1 MSLARFALADLR
13 AAWRQWVGAF
23 VVLVTTAAALTCAVA
38 IVVTADT
45 LPARGPFPMNISLG
59 SLAGMNA
66 GIVAVVGVVMVRN
79 VVDQIVAQRRRAM
92 AAWMLV
98 GLLPRQAA
106 IVVASPGVVVAMAAA
121 VASTP
126 LGVGAAYL
134 ALGALAG
141 TVGAPAPPLVAR
153 PSALILPV
161 LLLLGVTLLALRR
174 PCRRAIRVDPALA
187 LRDDVDVEARRLSV
201 WRVIIALLAAAGSVV
216 GVAAAASAAQPDAAG
231 GAVLGVLAAAA
242 LLLSALGPVLAVGV
256 HRAWTALL
264 PDRLV
269 GWWLA
274 RSALTHTPQRIASVS
289 VPIALVGLL
298 PGGVQMLTDSMRDS
312 QIASS
317 GRATA
322 SGASLRDL
330 LMVALLPSGVALVG
344 ASMALFMGGQR
355 RDGELAAT
363 ALVGAT
369 PGAQLRQVAAE
380 ALSVAATGAL
390 LGMAALAIVGVAI
403 RQLLVPVFPVAV
415 LTFPSTGFGLS
426 ILLATAI
433 CLVAS
438 LAPTLPMLMRPPH
451 RAQLALGD

>member
-1 MSLARFALADLR
+1 MAGDWFAGGRDGGR
-13 AAWRQWVGAF
+13 SRSG
-23 VVLVTTAAALTCAVA
+23 T
-38 IVVTADT
+38 
-45 LPARGPFPMNISLG
+45 
-59 SLAGMNA
+59 
-66 GIVAVVGVVMVRN
+66 
-79 VVDQIVAQRRRAM
+79 
-92 AAWMLV
+92 
-98 GLLPRQAA
+98 
-106 IVVASPGVVVAMAAA
+106 
-121 VASTP
+121 
-126 LGVGAAYL
+126 AYL

-141 TVGAPAPPLVAR
+141 TVGAPAPSLVVRPL
-153 PSALILPV
+153 ALIVPV

-187 LRDDVDVEARRLSV
+187 LRDGVDVEARRLSA
-201 WRVIIALLAAAGSVV
+201 WRVIIALIAAAGGVV
-216 GVAAAASAAQPDAAG
+216 GVAVAASAAHPDAAG

-242 LLLSALGPVLAVGV
+242 LLLSAFGPVLAVGV
-256 HRAWTALL
+256 YRAWTALL
-264 PDRLV
+264 PDRFV

-274 RSALTHTPQRIASVS
+274 RSALTHTPARITSVS

-298 PGGVQMLTDSMRDS
+298 PGGLQMLADSMRDS

-330 LMVALLPSGVALVG
+330 LMLGLLPSGVALVG

-390 LGMAALAIVGVAI
+390 LGVAALAIVGVAI

-415 LTFPSTGFGLS
+415 LTFPSTGFGVS